1 MARSDHCVTI
11 DTGAGSSSW
20 RSVERGRW
28 GPRPTPA
35 GQRKGEFRRR
45 STAPPPTDPGVDP
58 LGRRVPY
65 KEDFPRRGRGIR
77 FSRVWY
83 VRLGPGRLPGGV
95 GRGVDVPLTRVEAF
109 VAEQRLDLGGPGA
122 VFGEAGGEREPH
134 P

>member
-1 MARSDHCVTI
+1 M
-11 DTGAGSSSW
+11 
-20 RSVERGRW
+20 

-83 VRLGPGRLPGGV
+83 VRLARAAWRVAKVWRRAWTMAPAGTRLARPAA
-95 GRGVDVPLTRVEAF
+95 R
-109 VAEQRLDLGGPGA
+109 
-122 VFGEAGGEREPH
+122 
-134 P
+134 